1 MNRFFRDNTE
11 VRLQLDPNTM
21 DTDCDDRTAAT
32 KDQSLYPKFTFDTQ
46 VLINNVEKSTNVQS
60 PTFNIKP
67 CQSSPTMEY
76 LGWEDFSPE
85 LIKKKYHVEFLGYVG
100 FFCHGFGFS

>member
-1 MNRFFRDNTE
+1 MRNSKSGHVHDGFSKVEIVTDVAIPDTHSESQTDEQVFRDNTK

-46 VLINNVEKSTNVQS
+46 VVIN
-60 PTFNIKP
+60 
-67 CQSSPTMEY
+67 
-76 LGWEDFSPE
+76 
-85 LIKKKYHVEFLGYVG
+85 
-100 FFCHGFGFS
+100 

>member
-1 MNRFFRDNTE
+1 MRNPESVHVHDGFSEVEIVTNGAIPYTHPESQTDEQVFRDNTE

-46 VLINNVEKSTNVQS
+46 VLST
-60 PTFNIKP
+60 
-67 CQSSPTMEY
+67 M
-76 LGWEDFSPE
+76 
-85 LIKKKYHVEFLGYVG
+85 
-100 FFCHGFGFS
+100 